1 MNSCTS
7 PSLPSLCVLS
17 GPALLVAHKTS
28 AIRRRL
34 ASIALLLMMVIAASP
49 LSANAQNAVIKI
61 PPVRIP
67 LDVKDQRIT
76 ITTSAILTI
85 SSKDR
90 NLRILNL
97 KLTGD
102 LSDLQRNLTPL
113 LSSQLDKD
121 EHCGDR
127 IAIQNATLTP
137 ADPAG
142 LAVVQLHVE
151 RWACIKI
158 MGKQAA
164 KKLIGGEAQIQ
175 IKLTPQIDEDRT
187 SLRLVPEVGD
197 IQADG
202 SLGELLRSG
211 VLGDAI
217 REKVHNAILS
227 ALQKGT
233 NVGATLPPAVQDY
246 VTIQNAE
253 FKDAGDGRLLVVLDG
268 EARIT
273 QEQLRLLTDQV
284 KERMAAR

>member
-1 MNSCTS
+1 
-7 PSLPSLCVLS
+7 
-17 GPALLVAHKTS
+17 
-28 AIRRRL
+28 
-34 ASIALLLMMVIAASP
+34 MMVIAASP

-97 KLTGD
+97 ELTGD